1 MNRRYML
8 TSMVALGATAAASSG
23 IGGVVGNAAGR
34 TTLEDTLDGSLSRR
48 GRGQAVV
55 HWSVDTERR
64 AMALTFDDGPD
75 PDLTPR
81 VLRMLARLDVPATF
95 FVLGTM
101 AERSPAIVRQTI
113 DAGHE
118 IGNHS
123 YDHCHA
129 AETDADSVIDSILR
143 GADAIERISGRRPT
157 FYRPPR
163 GHVTGA
169 VLAGAAAAE
178 SQVALW
184 SLARGGTDVADDDA
198 DAVAAHLTTSARPGD
213 IVCLHDGYGNGGMT
227 GQPTDSLFTRREA
240 ELRALPGAITT
251 LAEAGWTFHT
261 MSDLLELTSR

>member
-1 MNRRYML
+1 ML
-8 TSMVALGATAAASSG
+8 TSMMALGATAAASSG

-34 TTLEDTLDGSLSRR
+34 TTLDDTLDGSLSRR

-55 HWSVDTERR
+55 HWSADTERR

-81 VLRMLARLDVPATF
+81 VLRLLGRLEIPATF

-101 AERSPAIVRQTI
+101 AERRPDLVRQTI

-123 YDHCHA
+123 YDHCHV
-129 AETDADSVIDSILR
+129 AETDADSVVASILR
-143 GADAIERISGRRPT
+143 GAEVIEKISGERPT

-198 DAVAAHLTTSARPGD
+198 DAVATHLTTMARPGD
-213 IVCLHDGYGNGGMT
+213 IVCLHDGYGNGGMA
-227 GQPTDSLFTRREA
+227 GQPTDTLFTRREA
-240 ELRALPGAITT
+240 EMRALPAAIST
-251 LAEAGWTFHT
+251 LTDAGWTFHT
-261 MSDLLELTSR
+261 LSDLVELPAR